1 MAILGRG
8 DEGVAKGEALT
19 AQQAE
24 IKITRDGLLDGS
36 LLAFARAHV
45 ADAKID
51 LNLRSDAEIETAV
64 EQTLSSRP
72 DTPGLWLF
80 SYGSLMWN
88 PTFFYAERRKATLH
102 NWQRHYCAWSPIA
115 RGTPECPTLVLGLEA
130 GGRTE
135 GIAYRL
141 PPGEERTELALI
153 FRREMFTDDY
163 LARWVTVDT
172 DDGPRQ
178 AVAFVVNSH
187 SNRYA
192 GSLTEQKIVDVIST
206 ARGQVGTSADYLRET
221 VAHLDELGL
230 RDEALARINL
240 LVQARLVQE
249 HR

>member
-8 DEGVAKGEALT
+8 DERVAKGEALT

-51 LNLRSDAEIETAV
+51 PAV

-88 PTFFYAERRKATLH
+88 PTFFYAERRKATLP

-135 GIAYRL
+135 GIAYRS
-141 PPGEERTELALI
+141 
-153 FRREMFTDDY
+153 RR
-163 LARWVTVDT
+163 
-172 DDGPRQ
+172 GK
-178 AVAFVVNSH
+178 
-187 SNRYA
+187 NR
-192 GSLTEQKIVDVIST
+192 
-206 ARGQVGTSADYLRET
+206 VGADFSS
-221 VAHLDELGL
+221 
-230 RDEALARINL
+230 
-240 LVQARLVQE
+240 
-249 HR
+249 